1 MAYEEERMS
10 NEELV
15 HVLDGY
21 KVLDF
26 TQVLAGP
33 TVTRL
38 MAEMGA
44 EIIKVE
50 LTPKGD
56 FSRAMPFLKDE
67 RSAYFIQQNRG
78 KKSLCIDAKSPK
90 GKEILRSL
98 VEQVDVL
105 VENFAPG
112 TIGRLGLGYDAVKEI
127 NPRLVMCSVSAF
139 GQTGPLSDQPGYDYI
154 AQAYAGVTHMIG
166 DPDGAPAFPMLG
178 LGDVG
183 TGVHALGAIVCALL
197 YRERTGKGQHVDISL
212 LDSYFH
218 CHEMNVQIYSGSKGA
233 VRPIRSGSQHYA
245 LCPIG
250 LFKGKETYLF
260 IIALDHQWA
269 PLCNVMGRPE
279 LADDPRFSSNAQRVA
294 NMDQVVAV
302 IEGWLASTASDDEA
316 VRILQEARLPVAPV
330 LTIEQAVNH
339 PHLRYR
345 RTVRTIVDREFGEL
359 DIPGM
364 PLKFSAFPNELP
376 LETPS
381 LGEHN
386 EEILATYLSYT
397 PEQVRTLENE
407 GVLRRAE

>member
-1 MAYEEERMS
+1 MP
-10 NEELV
+10 NEELK

-38 MAEMGA
+38 MAEMGS

-50 LTPKGD
+50 LAPNGD
-56 FSRAMPFLKDE
+56 FSRVLPFLKDGK
-67 RSAYFIQQNRG
+67 SAYFVQQNRG
-78 KKSLCIDAKSPK
+78 KKSLCIDGKSEK

-98 VEQVDVL
+98 VAKVDVL

-112 TIGRLGLGYDAVKEI
+112 TIGRLGLGYDVVKEI
-127 NPRLVMCSVSAF
+127 NPSLVMCSLSAF
-139 GQTGPLSDQPGYDYI
+139 GQTGPLSNQPGYDYI

-166 DPDGAPAFPMLG
+166 DPDGAPSFPMLG

-183 TGVHALGAIVCALL
+183 TGVHAMGAIACALL

-212 LDSYFH
+212 LDAYFH
-218 CHEMNVQIYSGSKGA
+218 CHEMNVQIYSGSKGEIN
-233 VRPIRSGSQHYA
+233 PIRSGSQHYA
-245 LCPIG
+245 ICPIG

-260 IIALDHQWA
+260 VIALEHQWA
-269 PLCNVMGRPE
+269 PLCKVMGRPE
-279 LADDPRFSSNAQRVA
+279 LADDPRFSTNTKRVE
-294 NMDQVVAV
+294 NMDQVTKV
-302 IEGWLASTASDDEA
+302 IEEWLASTESDDEA

-339 PHLRYR
+339 PHLRHR
-345 RTVRTIVDREFGEL
+345 RTVRTIVDKEFGEI

-364 PLKFSAFPNELP
+364 PLKFSAFPEELP
-376 LETPS
+376 LVTPS

-386 EEILATYLSYT
+386 EEILSNYLSYT
-397 PEQVRTLENE
+397 PEQVQALEGE
-407 GVLRRAE
+407 GVLKRAE

>member
-1 MAYEEERMS
+1 
-10 NEELV
+10 
-15 HVLDGY
+15 
-21 KVLDF
+21 
-26 TQVLAGP
+26 
-33 TVTRL
+33 
-38 MAEMGA
+38 
-44 EIIKVE
+44 
-50 LTPKGD
+50 
-56 FSRAMPFLKDE
+56 MPFLKDG

-90 GKEILRSL
+90 GREILRAM

-112 TIGRLGLGYDAVKEI
+112 TIGRLGLGYDVVKEI
-127 NPRLVMCSVSAF
+127 NPSLVMCSVSAF

-154 AQAYAGVTHMIG
+154 APSLCGCDAY
-166 DPDGAPAFPMLG
+166 DRRSRWCAFVSHVG

-183 TGVHALGAIVCALL
+183 TGVHAMGAVACALL

-233 VRPIRSGSQHYA
+233 VNPIRSGSQHYA

-269 PLCNVMGRPE
+269 PLCKAMGRPE

-294 NMDQVVAV
+294 NMDQVAAV

-364 PLKFSAFPNELP
+364 PLKFSEFPNELP

-386 EEILATYLSYT
+386 EEVLATYLSYT
-397 PEQVRTLENE
+397 PEQVRTLESE
-407 GVLRRAE
+407 GVLKRAE

>member
-1 MAYEEERMS
+1 
-10 NEELV
+10 
-15 HVLDGY
+15 
-21 KVLDF
+21 
-26 TQVLAGP
+26 
-33 TVTRL
+33 
-38 MAEMGA
+38 MGA
-44 EIIKVE
+44 V
-50 LTPKGD
+50 
-56 FSRAMPFLKDE
+56 A
-67 RSAYFIQQNRG
+67 
-78 KKSLCIDAKSPK
+78 
-90 GKEILRSL
+90 
-98 VEQVDVL
+98 
-105 VENFAPG
+105 
-112 TIGRLGLGYDAVKEI
+112 
-127 NPRLVMCSVSAF
+127 
-139 GQTGPLSDQPGYDYI
+139 
-154 AQAYAGVTHMIG
+154 
-166 DPDGAPAFPMLG
+166 
-178 LGDVG
+178 
-183 TGVHALGAIVCALL
+183 CALL

-233 VRPIRSGSQHYA
+233 VNPIRSGSQHYA

-269 PLCNVMGRPE
+269 PLCKAMGRPE

-294 NMDQVVAV
+294 NMDQVAAV

-364 PLKFSAFPNELP
+364 PLKFSEFPNELL

-386 EEILATYLSYT
+386 EEVLATYLSYT
-397 PEQVRTLENE
+397 QEQVRTLESE
-407 GVLRRAE
+407 GVLKRAE

>member
-1 MAYEEERMS
+1 MP
-10 NEELV
+10 NEELI

-50 LTPKGD
+50 LAPKGD
-56 FSRAMPFLKDE
+56 FSRAMPFLKDG

-90 GKEILRSL
+90 GRGILRSL

-112 TIGRLGLGYDAVKEI
+112 TIGRLGLGYDVVKEI
-127 NPRLVMCSVSAF
+127 NPSLVMCSVSAF

-166 DPDGAPAFPMLG
+166 DPDGAPSFPMLG

-183 TGVHALGAIVCALL
+183 TGVHAMGAIACALL
-197 YRERTGKGQHVDISL
+197 YRERTGKGQHLDISL

-233 VRPIRSGSQHYA
+233 VNPIRSGSQHYA

-260 IIALDHQWA
+260 IIALDHQWPA
-269 PLCNVMGRPE
+269 LCAVMGRPE
-279 LADDPRFSSNAQRVA
+279 LADDPNFSSNAQRIA
-294 NMDQVVAV
+294 NMDQVAAV

-316 VRILQEARLPVAPV
+316 IRILQEARLPVAPV

-364 PLKFSAFPNELP
+364 PLKFSEFPNELR

-386 EEILATYLSYT
+386 EEVLSTYLSYT
-397 PEQVRTLENE
+397 PEQVRILESE

>member
-1 MAYEEERMS
+1 MP
-10 NEELV
+10 NEELI

-50 LTPKGD
+50 LAPKGD
-56 FSRAMPFLKDE
+56 FSRTLPFLKDG

-90 GKEILRSL
+90 GREVLRAL
-98 VEQVDVL
+98 VERVDVL

-112 TIGRLGLGYDAVKEI
+112 TIGRLGFSYDVVKEI

-166 DPDGAPAFPMLG
+166 DPDGAPSFPMLG

-183 TGVHALGAIVCALL
+183 TGVHAMGAIACALL

-212 LDSYFH
+212 LDAYFH

-233 VRPIRSGSQHYA
+233 VQPIRSGSQHYA
-245 LCPIG
+245 VCPIG
-250 LFKGKETYLF
+250 LFKGKEAYLF
-260 IIALDHQWA
+260 IIALDHQWP
-269 PLCNVMGRPE
+269 PLCAVMGRPE
-279 LADDPRFSSNAQRVA
+279 LADDPRFASNAQRVA
-294 NMDQVVAV
+294 HMDQVVAV

-316 VRILQEARLPVAPV
+316 VRLLQDARLPVAPV

-364 PLKFSAFPNELP
+364 PLKFSAFPDELP

-386 EEILATYLSYT
+386 EEILSAYLSYT
-397 PEQVRTLENE
+397 PEQVQTLESE